1 MGGNTK
7 GRRRRFG
14 AVRQL
19 PSGRWQARYQGPDGL
34 MRPAD
39 RTFPTKTSAEQWLTR
54 IEADIID
61 SDWIDPD
68 AGLIPFTEYAAAWI
82 DERPDLRP
90 KTVELY
96 RYLLRR
102 HLAIPSAFGTRAV
115 AEIKD
120 AHVRRWRKMLLD
132 AGVGPVTVAKAYRLL
147 KAIMNTAVEDG
158 LIRRNPCRIKGA
170 GQEKS
175 AERAVLTIRRVFA
188 LADSIAPRYRE
199 LILFAVFTSLR
210 WGELAALRRK
220 DIDLGTRT
228 VRIERS
234 LTELPGGGYLFGPPK
249 SDAGLRIVVFPELI
263 TQDLAWHLARFC
275 AADEE
280 ALVFARP
287 TGAPLR
293 HSNFRRRVWL
303 AALQSAGLPAI
314 HFHDLRHTGNHLS
327 AETGATLRELMD
339 RMGHSTTRTA
349 LIYLH
354 ATDERQ
360 RAVADAIDAAARTAL
375 GRTKKGRNRAASGTD
390 LARRGK
396 GAL

>member
-1 MGGNTK
+1 MGNAR

-14 AVRQL
+14 AVRRL
-19 PSGRWQARYQGPDGL
+19 PSGRWQARYLGPDGL

-54 IEADIID
+54 TEADIID

-68 AGLIPFTEYAAAWI
+68 AGLILFADYATAWI

-90 KTVELY
+90 KTIQLY

-102 HLAIPSAFGTRAV
+102 HLATASAFGTRTV
-115 AEIKD
+115 AEIRD
-120 AHVRRWRKMLLD
+120 AHVRRWRKTLLES
-132 AGVGPVTVAKAYRLL
+132 GVSPVTVAKAYRLL

-175 AERAVLTIRRVFA
+175 PERAVLTIHQVFA
-188 LADSIAPRYRE
+188 LADSIAPRYRA

-234 LTELPGGGYLFGPPK
+234 LTELPGGGYHFGPPK
-249 SDAGLRIVVFPELI
+249 SDAGQRLVAFPDLI
-263 TQDLAWHLARFC
+263 TQDLAWHLARFS
-275 AADEE
+275 ASEDE
-280 ALVFARP
+280 ALVFTSP
-287 TGAPLR
+287 TGMPLR
-293 HSNFRRRVWL
+293 HGNFRRRVWL
-303 AALQSAGLPAI
+303 AALESAGLPVI

-327 AETGATLRELMD
+327 AGAGATLRELME
-339 RMGHSTTRTA
+339 RMGHSTTRAA

-360 RAVADAIDAAARTAL
+360 RAVADAVDAAARTAL
-375 GRTKKGRNRAASGTD
+375 GKAKKGRNRAASGTD
-390 LARRGK
+390 LARK
-396 GAL
+396 GRKAL